1 MMTKPVG
8 LSRDEIE
15 IFLAQEF
22 PQIFVHGK
30 IWEILDCAPK
40 TATMRMAYHESQL
53 RPGGTISGPAM
64 MTLGDLALYVAL
76 LATIGHVP
84 LAVTTSFNVNFL
96 RKPEPRP
103 LIGECRL
110 LKVGLVWRWAKS
122 RCAQKARQNWS
133 PISPGP
139 MRYREPIGERRS
151 SGG

>member
-1 MMTKPVG
+1 MTKPIG

-15 IFLAQEF
+15 VFLAQDF

-30 IWEILDCAPK
+30 IWEILACAPK
-40 TATMRMAYHESQL
+40 AATMRMAYHESQL

-84 LAVTTSFNVNFL
+84 LAVTTSFTINFL

-110 LKVGLVWRWAKS
+110 LKVGRRLAMGEVALRSEGETDLVAHITGTY
-122 RCAQKARQNWS
+122 AI
-133 PISPGP
+133 P
-139 MRYREPIGERRS
+139 
-151 SGG
+151 